1 MKIDPERWKGD
12 TDEAVTGIFVRAQD
26 PDGNWQS
33 ADIWCL
39 EPESLLEWLRSRGGE
54 NPYAENVV
62 GVLLGRGH
70 LVKKEG

>member
-1 MKIDPERWKGD
+1 MKIDPARWKNNGSD
-12 TDEAVTGIFVRAQD
+12 VVTGIFVRAQD

-62 GVLLGRGH
+62 GTLLGRGA
-70 LVKKEG
+70 LIKE